1 MPSGRRARSKSVNC
15 EPSAAEPGAAA
26 LASPLAPVPAT
37 GARHAVSSGMVWKPD
52 VTVAAV
58 IERGE
63 RFLLVE
69 ERIRGQLVLN
79 QPAGHLEDGEA
90 LIDAVVRETL
100 EETAWQFTP
109 EALLGIYQWRSPR
122 GHTTL
127 RVAFTGSVQGYDPA
141 RPLDAPIVTTH
152 WLAREEIAQRSAR
165 LRTPLVLRCIED
177 YLAGRRLPLDA
188 LSSEVSAPT
197 VALKVPSLKAPSA
210 KLRRAT

>member
-1 MPSGRRARSKSVNC
+1 
-15 EPSAAEPGAAA
+15 
-26 LASPLAPVPAT
+26 
-37 GARHAVSSGMVWKPD
+37 MVWKPD

-58 IERGE
+58 IERSG

-69 ERIRGQLVLN
+69 ERIRGHLVLN

-90 LIDAVVRETL
+90 LLDAVIRETL

-127 RVAFTGSVQGYDPA
+127 RIAFSGSVQAYDAA
-141 RPLDAPIVTTH
+141 RPLDPPIVTTH
-152 WLAREEIAQRSAR
+152 WLAHEEIVQRAAR

-177 YLAGRRLPLDA
+177 YLGGRRLALDVLTA
-188 LSSEVSAPT
+188 QSEDPKLSW
-197 VALKVPSLKAPSA
+197 
-210 KLRRAT
+210 